1 MRDDHFTFVAD
12 DGAKIFVYRWRPDLG
27 VGRAVV
33 HIAHGLAEHG
43 GRYERLAE
51 SLTNSGYVV
60 CANDHRGHGRTAAT
74 QDDIGHL
81 GDQGGWG
88 RIVSDLG
95 AVCREEKESHRG
107 IPLILIGHSMGSLL
121 AQHAIYSYPDLFDA
135 AAMSGAN
142 GIVSPIVRFGKVIAK
157 FETLRLGKR
166 GRSDLINQLTF
177 ETFNKAFKPNRT
189 AFDWLSRDE
198 AEVDKYIADPLCG
211 FTASNQLWVDL
222 IDATLVA
229 ARPENRARIRKDLP
243 LYLFSGMEDQV
254 NAEGR
259 GCTALAESYR
269 QIGLRNVSYKIYPRA
284 RHETLNEIN
293 RDEVTGHLIEWADAV
308 VALLRNGYWGQ
319 NA

>member
-166 GRSDLINQLTF
+166 GRSDLINSRL
-177 ETFNKAFKPNRT
+177 KPSTRRSSQT
-189 AFDWLSRDE
+189 
-198 AEVDKYIADPLCG
+198 
-211 FTASNQLWVDL
+211 
-222 IDATLVA
+222 
-229 ARPENRARIRKDLP
+229 ARPSIGFHATRRRWINTSPTPCAGSRLRINCG
-243 LYLFSGMEDQV
+243 S
-254 NAEGR
+254 
-259 GCTALAESYR
+259 T
-269 QIGLRNVSYKIYPRA
+269 
-284 RHETLNEIN
+284 
-293 RDEVTGHLIEWADAV
+293 
-308 VALLRNGYWGQ
+308 
-319 NA
+319 

>member
-1 MRDDHFTFVAD
+1 
-12 DGAKIFVYRWRPDLG
+12 
-27 VGRAVV
+27 
-33 HIAHGLAEHG
+33 
-43 GRYERLAE
+43 
-51 SLTNSGYVV
+51 
-60 CANDHRGHGRTAAT
+60 
-74 QDDIGHL
+74 
-81 GDQGGWG
+81 
-88 RIVSDLG
+88 
-95 AVCREEKESHRG
+95 
-107 IPLILIGHSMGSLL
+107 
-121 AQHAIYSYPDLFDA
+121 
-135 AAMSGAN
+135 
-142 GIVSPIVRFGKVIAK
+142 
-157 FETLRLGKR
+157 
-166 GRSDLINQLTF
+166 
-177 ETFNKAFKPNRT
+177 
-189 AFDWLSRDE
+189 
-198 AEVDKYIADPLCG
+198 
-211 FTASNQLWVDL
+211 L